1 MTRSMT
7 GFGRGE
13 ASTGRFAIH
22 VTLRSVNN
30 RGLRLGFN
38 IADRLQGMEVELDR
52 LVRSRISR
60 GTVSVVV
67 GAEEPAGAPGYMLDA
82 KAIRYYR
89 EAFRAL
95 QDDLGVE
102 ERVPMSVLATLPGA
116 VRKGSEPGEIS
127 EELRA
132 GVRQAT
138 QLALDGL
145 IRVREEEGGMIW
157 KETAARCERITELID
172 KVHVGVPAMVEAYRV
187 RLSGRLSKLLE
198 SVDSS
203 LREEDLRR
211 EVAVYADRSD
221 ISEEIARLRTYLDM
235 IRQLENSEGSVGRR
249 LEFIAQEM
257 FREAN
262 TMASKAGD
270 AKIAQ
275 ATLDIKAEIEKL
287 REQAMNVE

>member
-1 MTRSMT
+1 M
-7 GFGRGE
+7 
-13 ASTGRFAIH
+13 
-22 VTLRSVNN
+22 NN

-132 GVRQAT
+132 GVHQAT

-287 REQAMNVE
+287 REQAMNVEGQPKRGPRCRWKC